1 MEADD
6 EDDLVDQE
14 LQRADE
20 ELCLVCEDDQEI
32 VEDYNGEED
41 SDSDVELESQ
51 SHFVQSSLNSIQR
64 GVSNNNRKISNSSL
78 HFN

>member
-14 LQRADE
+14 LQHADE

-64 GVSNNNRKISNSSL
+64 GVSNNKQEKIQFL
-78 HFN
+78 TLF

>member
-41 SDSDVELESQ
+41 SDSDIEPESQ
-51 SHFVQSSLNSIQR
+51 SHFVQSSLNSI
-64 GVSNNNRKISNSSL
+64 
-78 HFN
+78 

>member
-1 MEADD
+1 MEA
-6 EDDLVDQE
+6 DDLVDQE

-41 SDSDVELESQ
+41 SDSDVEPE
-51 SHFVQSSLNSIQR
+51 SSLNSIQR
-64 GVSNNNRKISNSSL
+64 GVSKTNKKKIQFPTLFKKDLN
-78 HFN
+78 

>member
-6 EDDLVDQE
+6 EDDLVDHE
-14 LQRADE
+14 VQRADE
-20 ELCLVCEDDQEI
+20 ELRLVWEDDQEI

-41 SDSDVELESQ
+41 SDSDVEPESQ

-64 GVSNNNRKISNSSL
+64 GVSNNKQEKIQFL
-78 HFN
+78 TLF